1 MSKGKQ
7 ARFHIKNSETL
18 IKKGMMDYCLTGG
31 FGHSVMGDAYLTD
44 RRFFF
49 GAEIKRTGEYI
60 SFELSLTEVDAV
72 EKVGIPVLTR
82 SIVIIT
88 DEKRYRFN
96 VFPIGGWLKK
106 LHEVKRAYDE
116 ARAAARRESIR

>member
-1 MSKGKQ
+1 MSKRKMS
-7 ARFHIKNSETL
+7 RFRL
-18 IKKGMMDYCLTGG
+18 KKGEILVKQGGIDYAPAGTFAHSMMGY
-31 FGHSVMGDAYLTD
+31 AYLTNERLHFD
-44 RRFFF
+44 SDGRSGYYLTF
-49 GAEIKRTGEYI
+49 EIPIADIIEIGKT
-60 SFELSLTEVDAV
+60 
-72 EKVGIPVLTR
+72 GIPVLTR

-96 VFPIGGWLKK
+96 VFPIGGLLKK